1 MNKNSTAILMYLNR
15 KFTLQEHGTDVK
27 TELIAGLTTFATMA
41 YTLAIIPKILH
52 EAGLPT
58 GAVLTAMVVMIFLTT
73 MAMGLYTNRPF
84 ALAPGLGSVAIFSV
98 TLVQGQKIPWEVASG
113 IVFISG
119 MVFVL
124 VTVLGIRDLI
134 VKIIPKGIKVSIS
147 AGVGLF
153 ICLLGF
159 RNAKII
165 VANASRNT
173 LDFGNLLSPI
183 VMLAVIGFIILLI
196 LEARKIRGG
205 VLLAII
211 LTTIIGIPMG
221 ITKLPTAIFSLPTS
235 MWDISFKLDIIG
247 ALDLKYLPY
256 FFAFFIPDFFS
267 SLGTAL
273 GVGGKAG
280 FLDEKGNLPGINKVF
295 QVDSVAATF
304 ASLFSMPVLV
314 TYLESASGVEAG
326 GRTGLTAIT
335 TAILFLLTLFITPIA
350 LMIPVAATA
359 PVLILVGMS
368 MLMGMRNIDYT
379 DITEYLP
386 AFLSI
391 ALTIFTFNVGNGI
404 SAALLAFVI
413 LKIASGRSKELQLGH
428 YLLCVVLMYY
438 FYTVAHAGR

>member
-1 MNKNSTAILMYLNR
+1 MKNNSTDAAFYLEKRFALKEN
-15 KFTLQEHGTDVK
+15 GTDVK

-41 YTLAIIPKILH
+41 YTLAIIPKIMH

-58 GAVLTAMVVMIFLTT
+58 GAVLTAMVLMIFLAT
-73 MAMGLYTNRPF
+73 MAMGIYTNRPF

-119 MVFVL
+119 LVFVL
-124 VTVLGIRDLI
+124 VTVFGIRDLI

-165 VANASRNT
+165 VANASKNT
-173 LDFGNLLSPI
+173 LDFGNLINPI
-183 VMLAVIGFIILLI
+183 VILSVIGFVILLI
-196 LEARKIRGG
+196 LEARKVRGG

-211 LTTIIGIPMG
+211 FTTLIGIPMG
-221 ITKLPTAIFSLPTS
+221 ITKLPASIFSLPS
-235 MWDISFKLDIIG
+235 SIGDITFKLDILG
-247 ALDLKYLPY
+247 ALDIKYIPY

-273 GVGGKAG
+273 GVGSKAG
-280 FLDEKGNLPGINKVF
+280 FLDEKGNLPEINKVF
-295 QVDSVAATF
+295 QVDSVAATL
-304 ASLFSMPVLV
+304 ASVCSIPVLV

-335 TAILFLLTLFITPIA
+335 TAILFLLTLVITPIA

-404 SAALLAFVI
+404 SAALIAFVI
-413 LKIASGRSKELQLGH
+413 LKVASGRGKELQMAH
-428 YLLCVVLMYY
+428 YLLCAVLIYY
-438 FYTVAHAGR
+438 FYTVAHAG

>member
-1 MNKNSTAILMYLNR
+1 MKFNSIGLSGYLNKR
-15 KFTLQEHGTDVK
+15 FALQQYGTDVK

-41 YTLAIIPKILH
+41 YTLAVIPKIMH
-52 EAGLPT
+52 DAGLPT
-58 GAVLTAMVVMIFLTT
+58 GAVLTAMVIMIFLATV
-73 MAMGLYTNRPF
+73 AMGLYTNRPF

-98 TLVQGQKIPWEVASG
+98 TLVQGQNIPWEVASG

-119 MVFVL
+119 VVFIL
-124 VTVLGIRDLI
+124 VTALGIRDLI

-165 VANASRNT
+165 VANASKNT
-173 LDFGNLLSPI
+173 LDFGNLTNPI
-183 VMLAVIGFIILLI
+183 VILATIGFVILLI
-196 LEARKIRGG
+196 LEARKVRGG
-205 VLLAII
+205 VLLAIG
-211 LTTIIGIPMG
+211 LTTLIGIPMG
-221 ITKLPTAIFSLPTS
+221 ITKLPTSIFSFPS
-235 MWDISFKLDIIG
+235 PISDIAFKLNILD
-247 ALDLKYLPY
+247 ALDIKYLPY
-256 FFAFFIPDFFS
+256 LFAFFIPDFFS

-280 FLDEKGNLPGINKVF
+280 FLDEKGDLPGIDKVF
-295 QVDSVAATF
+295 QVDSIATTI
-304 ASLFSMPVLV
+304 ASLFSIPVLL

-335 TAILFLLTLFITPIA
+335 TAMLFLLTLFITPIA
-350 LMIPVAATA
+350 LMIPSSATA

-368 MLMGMRNIDYT
+368 MLKGMHNIDYT

-404 SAALLAFVI
+404 SAAIIVFVI
-413 LKIASGRSKELQLGH
+413 LKVASGRGKELQIGH
-428 YLLCVVLMYY
+428 YLLFLILLYY
-438 FYTVAHAGR
+438 FYALAHAG